1 MAIRSFVRRE
11 RQARYRPNG
20 PTDLERHV
28 ARCRRTG
35 AGAALLVARLS
46 DGTAFPADLDR
57 HLRMSDTWMRTGPGE
72 LVLVC
77 DATALDR
84 GLVERRLRSLTSGSA
99 LFGWADFPAD
109 GLVVE
114 DLLAVARRG
123 TPAPRA
129 GRARAPK
136 LLVAER

>member
-1 MAIRSFVRRE
+1 MAIRTFVRRE
-11 RQARYRPNG
+11 RQARYRTTGPN
-20 PTDLERHV
+20 DLERHV

-35 AGAALLVARLS
+35 APAALLVARLS
-46 DGTAFPADLDR
+46 DGTVFPADLER
-57 HLRMSDTWMRTGPGE
+57 RLRMSDTWMRTGSRE
-72 LVLVC
+72 LVLLC
-77 DATALDR
+77 DDCELDR
-84 GLVERRLRSLTSGSA
+84 TLVEHRLRDLTAGNV

-123 TPAPRA
+123 APTPRA
-129 GRARAPK
+129 GRATVPQ